1 MPLRSP
7 RPTWL
12 HVYVT
17 RAFSMCVHV
26 NVKTQFKYGRN
37 HMIVVVVV
45 VDDDDRVLYT
55 ASRPR
60 CHYNR
65 LAGCDRA
72 AVEKRSESREE
83 KDGNAVIEQRKDRAN
98 ARERIRADERG

>member
-1 MPLRSP
+1 
-7 RPTWL
+7 
-12 HVYVT
+12 
-17 RAFSMCVHV
+17 
-26 NVKTQFKYGRN
+26 
-37 HMIVVVVV
+37 MIVVVVV

-60 CHYNR
+60 CRYNR

-83 KDGNAVIEQRKDRAN
+83 KDGNAVIERRKDRAN

>member
-1 MPLRSP
+1 
-7 RPTWL
+7 
-12 HVYVT
+12 
-17 RAFSMCVHV
+17 
-26 NVKTQFKYGRN
+26 
-37 HMIVVVVV
+37 MIVVVVV

-65 LAGCDRA
+65 LAGCNRA

-98 ARERIRADERG
+98 ARERIGEDERARGEEKRGLTGGPREKRLRLVVAAGVEMY

>member
-1 MPLRSP
+1 
-7 RPTWL
+7 
-12 HVYVT
+12 
-17 RAFSMCVHV
+17 
-26 NVKTQFKYGRN
+26 
-37 HMIVVVVV
+37 MIVVVVV

-65 LAGCDRA
+65 LAGCNRA

-83 KDGNAVIEQRKDRAN
+83 KDGNAVIEQRKDGAN
-98 ARERIRADERG
+98 ARERIRERMREDERARGEERRRGLTGGPREKRLRLVVAAGVEMY